1 VEIAGGADRARV
13 PVAAAALARTGVDP
27 AALTAFAAFAGE
39 ALLGGGRPVGDIRP
53 VPRLG
58 REGPW
63 RTRPPR

>member
-27 AALTAFAAFAGE
+27 AALTAFAGE

-63 RTRPPR
+63 RTRPP